1 MLIGLVG
8 KPSSGK
14 STFFKAATLAEV
26 EIANYPFTTIKPNHG
41 AGYVKVECAE
51 KEFNTKCNPRVGY
64 CLDGNRFVPFDMLD
78 VAGLVPG
85 AHLGKGMGN
94 QFLNDLLP
102 ADILIHI
109 VDVSGSVNEKGE
121 AVEVGSY
128 DPVNDIKFLEF
139 ELDMWYLAALKKG
152 WDKFART
159 VQQEKSPIHKAL
171 AKQLSSLRVTED
183 MVKEEMKKLNFKPD
197 VTTWSEDDLK
207 KLASTLR
214 RLTKPTIVACNKAD
228 LPPSEKNFERLKKEF
243 KDTRFIFCSGD
254 YEVALREAARANL
267 IKYIP
272 GDSKFEIIGKLN
284 ENQKAALN
292 KIKTFLDKH
301 KTTGVQ
307 QVLDTAVFD
316 FLGYLAIFPGGV
328 GKLEDS
334 EGRRLPDCFLL
345 PPKSTALDFAF
356 KLHTDLGKGFI
367 RAIDVKTKK
376 TVGKEYL
383 LKHRDVI
390 EIISK

>member
-1 MLIGLVG
+1 MFIALVG
-8 KPSSGK
+8 KPSVGK

-26 EIANYPFTTIKPNHG
+26 AIAPYPFTTLKSQDG
-41 AGYVKVECAE
+41 AGYVKVDCAE
-51 KEFNTKCNPRVGY
+51 KEFNTKCNPRFGY
-64 CLDGNRFVPFDMLD
+64 CIDGNRFVPIRLMD
-78 VAGLVPG
+78 VPG
-85 AHLGKGMGN
+85 LIEGSYEGAGMGN
-94 QFLNDLLP
+94 QFLSDLMPADLL
-102 ADILIHI
+102 IHVI
-109 VDVSGSVNEKGE
+109 DVSGSTNAKGE
-121 AVEVGSY
+121 IIETGSY

-139 ELDMWYLAALKKG
+139 ELDMWYLGAVKKG

-159 VQQEKSPIHKAL
+159 VQQEKTPIHKAL

-183 MVKEEMKKLNFKPD
+183 MVKDELKKLNFKPD
-197 VTTWSEDDLK
+197 VTTWSQEDLK
-207 KLASTLR
+207 KLASSLR
-214 RLTKPTIVACNKAD
+214 RLTKPVIVACNKAD
-228 LPPSEKNFERLKKEF
+228 LPPAEKNFERLKKEF
-243 KDTRFIFCSGD
+243 KDTRFILCSGD
-254 YEVALREAARANL
+254 YEIALREAAKSNL

-272 GDSKFEIIGKLN
+272 GESSFEITGKPN
-284 ENQKAALN
+284 DAQKAALD
-292 KIKTFLDKH
+292 KIKSFLDKH
-301 KTTGVQ
+301 KSTGVQ

-383 LKHRDVI
+383 LKNRDVI

>member
-8 KPSSGK
+8 KPSAGK

-26 EIANYPFTTIKPNHG
+26 DIANYPFTTIKPNHG

-51 KEFNTKCNPRVGY
+51 KFFNTKCNPRFGY
-64 CLDGNRFVPFDMLD
+64 CLDGNRFVIVDLLD

-94 QFLNDLLP
+94 QFLNDLMP
-102 ADILIHI
+102 ADILIHV

-121 AVEVGSY
+121 SVEIGSY
-128 DPVNDIKFLEF
+128 DPINDIKFLEF
-139 ELDMWYLAALKKG
+139 ELDMWYFGAVQKG

-159 VQQEKSPIHKAL
+159 VQQAKTPIHKAL
-171 AKQLSSLRVTED
+171 ATQLSSLKVTED
-183 MVKEEMKKLNFKPD
+183 MVKEELKKLNFKAD
-197 VTTWSEDDLK
+197 VTTWSHDDLK
-207 KLASTLR
+207 KLASSLR
-214 RLTKPTIVACNKAD
+214 KITKPVIVACNKAD
-228 LPPSEKNFERLKKEF
+228 LPPSENNFERLKKEF
-243 KDTRFIFCSGD
+243 KDIKFILCSGD

-284 ENQKAALN
+284 DRQKAALD
-292 KIKTFLDKH
+292 KIKAFLDKF
-301 KTTGVQ
+301 KSTGVQ

-316 FLGYLAIFPGGV
+316 MLKYLAIFPGGL

-334 EGRRLPDCFLL
+334 EGRRLPDCYLL
-345 PPKSTALDFAF
+345 PPNSTALDFAF

-376 TVGKEYL
+376 TVGKEHL
-383 LKHRDVI
+383 LKNLDVV
-390 EIISK
+390 EIVSK